1 MTNKNKLKLLISTIV
16 ILLPS
21 LAALILKDQVKAEVR
36 GAWHFSWILPVMLV
50 LFHVVL
56 HLITFRENERVEQNK
71 KIVNITYWII
81 PAMSVY
87 ISSIFIMLSL
97 GFENVIGLI
106 LCAVFGTMFLVF
118 GNFMPKSVQNRTF
131 GIKIKW
137 TLANEENWAAT
148 HRFAGKVWVCAGILV
163 LLCAFLPE
171 IASIIL
177 MIAVCVPAC
186 AVPIVYS
193 YRYYKKQLQNGTA
206 TKDDFESYTGS
217 KLDKKSSIAAVVI
230 GGVIVAL
237 VVVLMF
243 VGNINYTVGDG
254 ALDVNTTFGGGMTL
268 EYEDIE
274 SVELREEAVP
284 GMRVSGFASSKLLYG
299 WFKNDELGSY
309 TRYTYTKSEVNI
321 VIRTNDGIV
330 VLGSATADDTRALYE
345 SLITKI
351 PN

>member
-21 LAALILKDQVKAEVR
+21 IAALILKDKVKAQVR
-36 GAWHFSWILPVMLV
+36 GAWHFSWILPVVLV
-50 LFHVVL
+50 LVHVIL

-71 KIVNITYWII
+71 KIVNITYWVI

-87 ISSIFIMLSL
+87 ISSIFMMLSL

-106 LCAVFGTMFLVF
+106 LCLVFGTMFLVF

-148 HRFAGKVWVCAGILV
+148 HRFAGKVWVCAGVLV
-163 LLCAFLPE
+163 LLGAFLPE

-177 MIAVCVPAC
+177 MIAVTVPAC
-186 AVPIVYS
+186 VIPIVYS
-193 YRYYKKQLQNGTA
+193 YRYYKKQLQDGTA
-206 TKDDFESYTGS
+206 TKEDFKSYPGS
-217 KLDKKSSIAAVVI
+217 KMDKKSGIAAAVI
-230 GGVIVAL
+230 GGV
-237 VVVLMF
+237 VVVFVVILMF
-243 VGNINYTVGDG
+243 VGKITYTVNES

-268 EYEDIE
+268 EYDDVE
-274 SVELREEAVP
+274 SIELREEKVP

-309 TRYTYTKSEVNI
+309 TRYTYTDSEANI
-321 VIRTNDGIV
+321 VIRTNDGVV
-330 VLGSATADDTRALYE
+330 VLGCESASETRALYE
-345 SLITKI
+345 SLLSKI
-351 PN
+351 PE